1 MLISRCFTWK
11 NSFVTTGVLFD
22 GGTQED
28 YLFHDG
34 QTEFKYSPSTHTS
47 RENSRDVIKSNQVT
61 HCKTGKESLDL
72 AILSLSV
79 GDHVVEDLINNKK
92 YLISTNYIEKIVEDG
107 ENGVEITI
115 TQNDHSINMDSINPD
130 SISGGEIAAH
140 EADPNSLDE
149 FEGHEIDISIYN
161 DEGELKFED
170 NNLRKNSKQ
179 VIIQLPSTDD
189 SLESIAERNA
199 IGSILT
205 NQEVVSGAD
214 GLQEVVISDNR
225 QLVPKQSLNGP
236 RKNSQIYPIKL
247 KFTKKSS
254 IQGFDN
260 SKNYDGAQRRM
271 RNMNSATF

>member
-1 MLISRCFTWK
+1 M
-11 NSFVTTGVLFD
+11 
-22 GGTQED
+22 
-28 YLFHDG
+28 
-34 QTEFKYSPSTHTS
+34 
-47 RENSRDVIKSNQVT
+47 
-61 HCKTGKESLDL
+61 
-72 AILSLSV
+72 SLSV

-140 EADPNSLDE
+140 ETDPNSLDE

-260 SKNYDGAQRRM
+260 LKNYDGAQRRM
-271 RNMNSATF
+271 RNMNSATFWIKNEDYFFTN